1 MFNNMFLKLF
11 LRGGER
17 KGTPLYL
24 NILKGGFLILYR
36 QFGKTLATLQRYIL
50 TRWRSKE
57 LRWQEPAILLQ
68 HLPQPG
74 GRFDDRGMECCT
86 GYGNRTGKTD
96 RTSTGKVWQM
106 WQEISGTCHRNISER
121 QYITGPLQGGK
132 GFPVFPERKGFL
144 SRKLELEVWKNG
156 LNVGKNMIGNQKN
169 VPNRSF
175 KRYVSFR
182 QTIRIF

>member
-1 MFNNMFLKLF
+1 MAI
-11 LRGGER
+11 
-17 KGTPLYL
+17 GT
-24 NILKGGFLILYR
+24 GFILYR

-74 GRFDDRGMECCT
+74 GRFVYRGMECCI
-86 GYGNRTGKTD
+86 GHGSGTGKTD
-96 RTSTGKVWQM
+96 RGRAGKAWQM
-106 WQEISGTCHRNISER
+106 WQEISGSCHRNISEL
-121 QYITGPLQGGK
+121 QHVTGPLQGGK
-132 GFPVFPERKGFL
+132 GFPVFFERKGFL
-144 SRKLELEVWKNG
+144 SRKLGLEVWKNG
-156 LNVGKNMIGNQKN
+156 LNVGKNMIGNRKN